1 MHVKTLAVVL
11 VSAFTL
17 LAFGSAYAHG
27 DHKPKHGGT
36 VGRGDDEIVIEFV
49 MEKDTVTLYVEDED
63 GKPIATK
70 DVKGTLTLIAPQRS
84 GQEVKLV
91 YAGDNK
97 FTATGLKP
105 VPGDRLRAQITLPS
119 GQEFESVSLV
129 SK

>member
-1 MHVKTLAVVL
+1 MKTRAVVIAS
-11 VSAFTL
+11 VFNL
-17 LAFGSAYAHG
+17 LAFGSVYAHG
-27 DHKPKHGGT
+27 DHEPKHGGT

-49 MEKDTVTLYVEDED
+49 MEKGTITLYVEDEG

-91 YAGDNK
+91 PAGNNK
-97 FTATGLKP
+97 FTAMGLKP
-105 VPGDRLRAQITLPS
+105 VPGDRLRARITLSS
-119 GQEFESVSLV
+119 GEDLESVSLV

>member
-17 LAFGSAYAHG
+17 LAFGSACAHG

-49 MEKDTVTLYVEDED
+49 MEKDSMTLYVEDED

-84 GQEVKLV
+84 GQEVTLV
-91 YAGDNK
+91 SAGDNK
-97 FTATGLKP
+97 FKATGLKP
-105 VPGDRLRAQITLPS
+105 VPGDRLRARITLPS
-119 GQEFESVSLV
+119 GEEFESVSLV